1 MKKTKIICTIGPASG
16 NAEMIRTMIDA
27 GMNVARLN
35 LSHGDQEQHLGYI
48 SMIKDIRE
56 RMDKP
61 VGILLDT
68 KGPEFR
74 IKQFAEGS
82 AYLVPGENFILTTGN
97 VKGDHTMVSVTYKDL
112 PKVVKSGDKILLN
125 DGFIELEVE
134 SVTKFDVITKVITGG
149 RLTNNKSINL
159 PGIVVDM
166 PYLSNADKSDILFAI
181 ENDVD
186 YLALSFIRSADDIE
200 TVRNFINEN
209 GGKRK
214 DIKLISKIENMQG
227 IEHIDSIIALSDGVM
242 VARGDLG
249 VEVDLNM
256 IPVYQ
261 KIIVDK
267 CLRLGKMVIIAT
279 QMLESMIE
287 SPRPTRAEV
296 NDVATAVLDGATA
309 VMLSGET
316 ASGKHVEKVIRTMSE
331 IIENCERGFIVKTRI
346 ADIGE
351 ESDTTSAIAYACKS
365 LADAIKP
372 DAIIVETVSGKTVY
386 KVSSYR
392 PNCPIIAFTCEEK
405 AYHQLA
411 LCWGAYP
418 IKIEK
423 VETTDELLL
432 EAKRCAL
439 SAGLVRK
446 GDVVIQTAGLPIG
459 AGETNVLKVDT
470 IS

>member
-16 NAEMIRTMIDA
+16 NAEMIKTMINA

-35 LSHGDQEQHLGYI
+35 LSHGDASQHLGYI
-48 SMIKDIRE
+48 SMIKDIRAK
-56 RMDKP
+56 MGKP
-61 VGILLDT
+61 VGIMLDT

-74 IKQFAEGS
+74 IKTFQEGS
-82 AYLVPGENFILTTGN
+82 AYLVAGETFILTTGN
-97 VKGDHTMVSVTYKDL
+97 VKGDHTIVSVTYKDL
-112 PKVVKSGDKILLN
+112 PKVVKAGDKILLN

-134 SVTKFDVITKVITGG
+134 SVTRYDVITKVITGG

-166 PYLSNADKSDILFAI
+166 PYLSDADKADIKFGI
-181 ENDVD
+181 ENDID
-186 YLALSFIRSADDIE
+186 YIALSF
-200 TVRNFINEN
+200 VRTAEDVELVKKFIAEN
-209 GGKRK
+209 GGKKK
-214 DIKLISKIENMQG
+214 DIKLISKIENIQG
-227 IEHIDSIIALSDGVM
+227 IEHIDSIIASSDGVM

-261 KIIVDK
+261 KTIVDK

-279 QMLESMIE
+279 QMLESMVE

-316 ASGKHVEKVIRTMSE
+316 ASGKYVEKVIQTMSE
-331 IIENCERGFIVKTRI
+331 IIENCEKSFIVKTRI

-351 ESDTTSAIAYACKS
+351 HSDTTSAIAYACKS
-365 LADAIKP
+365 LADAVKP
-372 DAIIVETVSGKTVY
+372 DAIIAETVTGQTVF

-392 PNCPIIAFTCEEK
+392 PNSIIVACTCSEK
-405 AYHQLA
+405 AFNQLS

-418 IKIEK
+418 VIIDK
-423 VETTDELLL
+423 VESTDELLL
-432 EAKRCAL
+432 EAKKNAIR
-439 SAGLVRK
+439 AGLVKR
-446 GDVVIQTAGLPIG
+446 GDKVIQTAGLPIG
-459 AGETNVLKVDT
+459 VGETNLLKIDT
-470 IS
+470 I

>member
-1 MKKTKIICTIGPASG
+1 MKKTKIICTIGPSSG
-16 NAEMIRTMIDA
+16 NAEMIKTMIAA
-27 GMNVARLN
+27 GMNVARIN
-35 LSHGDQEQHLGYI
+35 MSHGDADQHLGYV
-48 SMIKDIRE
+48 SMIKDIRAK
-56 RMDKP
+56 MDVP

-74 IKQFAEGS
+74 IKQFQEGS
-82 AYLVPGENFILTTGN
+82 AYLMAGETFILTTGN

-112 PKVVKSGDKILLN
+112 PRVVKAGDKILLN
-125 DGFIELEVE
+125 DGYIELLVE
-134 SVTKFDVITKVITGG
+134 SVTKYDVITKVITGG
-149 RLTNNKSINL
+149 RLTNNKSMNL

-166 PYLSNADKSDILFAI
+166 PYISDADKADIKFAI
-181 ENDVD
+181 ENDID
-186 YLALSFIRSADDIE
+186 YLALSFVRTPEDIE
-200 TVRNFINEN
+200 QVKKFIDDN
-209 GGKRK
+209 GGKKK

-256 IPVYQ
+256 IPVFQ
-261 KIIVDK
+261 KTIVDK
-267 CLRLGKMVIIAT
+267 CLRLGKMVIVAT

-316 ASGKHVEKVIRTMSE
+316 ASGKNVEKAIATMSD
-331 IIENCERGFIVKTRI
+331 IIVNCEKSFIVKTRI
-346 ADIGE
+346 AEIGE

-372 DAIIVETVSGKTVY
+372 EAIVVETVTGQSVY

-392 PNCPIIAFTCEEK
+392 PNAPIVACTCDEK
-405 AYHQLA
+405 VYNQLS

-423 VETTDELLL
+423 VDTTDELLN
-432 EAKRCAL
+432 EGKR
-439 SAGLVRK
+439 SAVKAGIVKR
-446 GDVVIQTAGLPIG
+446 GDVIIQTAGLPVGI
-459 AGETNVLKVDT
+459 GETNLLKIDT
-470 IS
+470 I

>member
-1 MKKTKIICTIGPASG
+1 MKKTKIICTIGPASSS
-16 NAEMIRTMIDA
+16 ADMVKQMINS

-35 LSHGDQEQHLGYI
+35 LSHGDHESHQGNI
-48 SMIKDIRE
+48 SMIKDIRQK
-56 RMDKP
+56 MNKP
-61 VGILLDT
+61 LAIMLDT

-74 IKQFAEGS
+74 IKQFFEGS
-82 AYLVPGENFILTTGN
+82 AYLVAGETFILTTGN

-125 DGFIELEVE
+125 DGLIELVVE
-134 SVTKFDVITKVITGG
+134 SVTKYDVITKVVVGG

-159 PGIVVDM
+159 PNIVVDM
-166 PYLSNADKSDILFAI
+166 PYLSDTDKADIRFAI
-181 ENDVD
+181 EQDVD
-186 YLALSFIRSADDIE
+186 YIALSFIRTAEDVE
-200 TVRNFINEN
+200 VVRSFINDN
-209 GGKRK
+209 GGKKK

-227 IEHIDSIIALSDGVM
+227 IEHIDAIINSSDGVM

-261 KIIVDK
+261 KTIVDK
-267 CLRLGKMVIIAT
+267 CLKYGKMVIIAT

-316 ASGKHVEKVIRTMSE
+316 AAGKNVIKTIETMNE
-331 IIENCERGFIVKTRI
+331 IIINCEKSFIVNTRI
-346 ADIGE
+346 ASINE
-351 ESDTTSAIAYACKS
+351 ESDITSDIAYACKTLS
-365 LADAIKP
+365 DAIKP
-372 DAIIVETVSGKTVY
+372 EAIIVETVSGVSVY

-392 PNCPIIAFTCEEK
+392 PNCLIVACTCNDK
-405 AYHQLA
+405 VYNQLA
-411 LCWGAYP
+411 MCWGAYP
-418 IKIEK
+418 TKIELLNS
-423 VETTDELLL
+423 TDELLS
-432 EAKRCAL
+432 EAKKSAL
-439 SAGLVRK
+439 KSGLVQK

-459 AGETNVLKVDT
+459 VGVTNLLKVDT
-470 IS
+470 I

>member
-1 MKKTKIICTIGPASG
+1 MKKTKIICTIGPSSG
-16 NAEMIRTMIDA
+16 DAEMIRTMIDA

-35 LSHGDQEQHLGYI
+35 LSHGDASQHLGYI
-48 SMIKDIRE
+48 SMIKDIRAKLG
-56 RMDKP
+56 KP

-74 IKQFAEGS
+74 IKQFQEGA
-82 AYLVPGENFILTTGN
+82 AYLVAGETFILTTGN
-97 VKGDHTMVSVTYKDL
+97 VKGDHTIVSVTYKDL
-112 PKVVKSGDKILLN
+112 PKVVKAGDRILLN
-125 DGFIELEVE
+125 DGFIELVVE
-134 SVTKFDVITKVITGG
+134 SVTKYDVITKVITGG

-159 PGIVVDM
+159 PSIVIDM
-166 PYLSNADKSDILFAI
+166 PYLSDVDKADIKFAI

-186 YLALSFIRSADDIE
+186 YIALSF
-200 TVRNFINEN
+200 VRTAEDVELVKKFISEN
-209 GGKRK
+209 GGKKK
-214 DIKLISKIENMQG
+214 DIKLISKIENVQG
-227 IEHIDSIIALSDGVM
+227 IEHIDSIIACSDGVM

-261 KIIVDK
+261 KTIVDK

-331 IIENCERGFIVKTRI
+331 IIENCEKSFIVKTRTAEI
-346 ADIGE
+346 SED
-351 ESDTTSAIAYACKS
+351 SDTTSAISYACKS

-372 DAIIVETVSGKTVY
+372 DAIIVETVTGQSVY

-392 PNCPIIAFTCEEK
+392 PNCPIVACTCDK
-405 AYHQLA
+405 KVYNQLS

-418 IKIEK
+418 VIIDK
-423 VETTDELLL
+423 VQTTDELLD
-432 EAKRCAL
+432 EAKKCAL
-439 SAGLVRK
+439 KAGFIKK

-459 AGETNVLKVDT
+459 VGETNLLKLDT
-470 IS
+470 I